1 MKAGDL
7 VEVNTLEETA
17 IILEEANTS
26 WHGRIHKHV
35 KTWEVMFADGSFS
48 SEFETDLEL
57 IDENR

>member
-7 VEVNTLEETA
+7 VEVSILEETA
-17 IILEEANTS
+17 IILEEASTG

-48 SEFETDLEL
+48 NEFETDLEL
-57 IDENR
+57 IDESR